1 MLSTSQSLANLALS
15 SPIASRV
22 LRRHR
27 LDFCCHGGRSLA
39 EACQERGLDAD
50 TVLGEIAAAPATDV
64 QTDFRQL
71 PISALIDHI
80 VTNFHEAHRRELP
93 ALVELA
99 RKVERVHAGKATV
112 PVGLAAHLLEMHQAM
127 ELHMQKEEQVLF
139 PMIIRGMGSR
149 VQAPVRQ
156 MELEH
161 DEHGEKLRQLR
172 RICRDFVAPEEA
184 CTSWRALYLRCEQ
197 LEADLMAHIHLENHV
212 LFPRALNLGV

>member
-71 PISALIDHI
+71 PISAL
-80 VTNFHEAHRRELP
+80 RP
-93 ALVELA
+93 
-99 RKVERVHAGKATV
+99 KAQPPSQMMT
-112 PVGLAAHLLEMHQAM
+112 
-127 ELHMQKEEQVLF
+127 
-139 PMIIRGMGSR
+139 MGRS
-149 VQAPVRQ
+149 
-156 MELEH
+156 
-161 DEHGEKLRQLR
+161 
-172 RICRDFVAPEEA
+172 I
-184 CTSWRALYLRCEQ
+184 
-197 LEADLMAHIHLENHV
+197 
-212 LFPRALNLGV
+212 